1 MGDFPVDGGKGVFPG
16 YLNADP
22 PGQPIFALT
31 AGDAGL
37 AVSIGQ
43 AGGEVSVDTFGGIN
57 MFTPASGSFL
67 GIDSF
72 GNVSATSGTA
82 GGTVTITAAGAASI
96 LSVDNDSSVSLG
108 LDVDIQSRG
117 VLLGG
122 GNVNIINGGT
132 ITFDTLGPGAL
143 VNVSTINGAPP
154 GAGATGPTGP
164 NGGPV
169 GPTGDTGAT
178 GPTGG
183 GPTGATGA
191 GATGPTGPG
200 GGPVGATGAT
210 GPTGPTGLGAT
221 GATGATGVV
230 SPDLS
235 VSTLTVAG
243 LGSITLTENP
253 NFNGEQSSYLFFNT
267 IGHSNINQGVISVIA
282 GTALDIN
289 DVSSNALSVYA
300 YSTLGSYQPIIASS
314 YYVNGSNV
322 NSING
327 AAQISYNTATSTMS
341 LEAPVVSVPFST
353 IIGVSTINGAAYP
366 PFNIIP
372 SAVFVSTLEA
382 ADYVSTISLKGVS
395 SIVGGTDLDIT
406 TSTLNIVGAT
416 SLYLIDGGGGGL
428 EVTSAQPRITGS
440 SGLVID
446 NNLSVSTITNLS
458 TINGS
463 VFPGSVGWTSTLGAG
478 GFTSSI
484 VGTALT
490 TPQLVFTP
498 ITFPQV
504 GDYTI
509 YQKVKL
515 VKTSG
520 GAGQDIHLSAVYGG
534 GAVPDINDVYEGI
547 GAAPYVDNTSVSTVT
562 TMVANC
568 RVSTIGDTK
577 SIYLYD
583 PSANT
588 YTANITAANPVIQ
601 FNPYLP

>member
-1 MGDFPVDGGKGVFPG
+1 MSFPPDLGKFASPG
-16 YLNADP
+16 YFNAEP
-22 PGQPIFALT
+22 PGDPAFALT
-31 AGDAGL
+31 SGDAGL

-57 MFTPASGSFL
+57 MTTPANGSFM

-72 GNVSATSGTA
+72 GNISATSGSA
-82 GGTVTITAAGAASI
+82 GSATVTITAAGDAS
-96 LSVDNDSSVSLG
+96 LTSVDNDSFVTLG
-108 LDVDIQSRG
+108 LDVEIQSRG
-117 VLLGG
+117 ILLGG
-122 GNVNIINGGT
+122 GNVNIANAGT
-132 ITFDTLGPGAL
+132 IAFDTLGSAAITGL
-143 VNVSTINGAPP
+143 STINGSAYPPP
-154 GAGATGPTGP
+154 GVTGPTGSG
-164 NGGPV
+164 GGPV
-169 GPTGDTGAT
+169 GATGATGAT

-200 GGPVGATGAT
+200 GGPVGDTGAT
-210 GPTGPTGLGAT
+210 GPTGPTGAT

-243 LGSITLTENP
+243 TGNLTIDANP
-253 NFNGEQSSYLFFNT
+253 GFAGTRSAWMLFNT
-267 IGHSNINQGVISVIA
+267 AGHSDISAGVLSVIA
-282 GTALDIN
+282 GPALDLN
-289 DVSSNALSVYA
+289 NVSTNALSAVA

-353 IIGVSTINGAAYP
+353 ITGISTINGAAYP
-366 PFNIIP
+366 PANIIP
-372 SAVFVSTLEA
+372 NAVFVSTLEA

-395 SIVGGTDLDIT
+395 SIVGGTGLDIT

-458 TINGS
+458 TINGTAFPSGVPILGHGIIDNTAIQAANWVSAGAGSETEASFALPGFVTLSTSANVS
-463 VFPGSVGWTSTLGAG
+463 VNMINGSVVNA
-478 GFTSSI
+478 
-484 VGTALT
+484 
-490 TPQLVFTP
+490 
-498 ITFPQV
+498 
-504 GDYTI
+504 
-509 YQKVKL
+509 
-515 VKTSG
+515 
-520 GAGQDIHLSAVYGG
+520 
-534 GAVPDINDVYEGI
+534 
-547 GAAPYVDNTSVSTVT
+547 
-562 TMVANC
+562 ANC
-568 RVSTIGDTK
+568 WVITVNPGGITANELQIVLAD
-577 SIYLYD
+577 D
-583 PSANT
+583 PSATDIELSWVVYSN
-588 YTANITAANPVIQ
+588 
-601 FNPYLP
+601 